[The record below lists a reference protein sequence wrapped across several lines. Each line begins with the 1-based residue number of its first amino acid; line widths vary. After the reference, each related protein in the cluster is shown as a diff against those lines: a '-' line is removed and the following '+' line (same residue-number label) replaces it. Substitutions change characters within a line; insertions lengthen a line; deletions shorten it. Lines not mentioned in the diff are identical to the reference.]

1 MTTDRI
7 NLQDPHALLG
17 VGLSRGD
24 RGAAVA
30 EWQRAIG
37 CTADGIFGPLT
48 ERATR
53 IWQAAHG
60 RAPTGEV
67 CAEDWTVAMQRADDN
82 RALWLP
88 ASSTRYRVGR
98 YVPPTLIVL
107 HSTEG
112 PICIG
117 AARSIGAWWS
127 QPPKASRGEKPTS
140 AHYVVDAEETVQCVR
155 ERDTAYAA
163 GARGN
168 RLGIHVEL
176 VGRALSTDWLS
187 GDGLRVFDRG
197 QALCVRIADRHSIP
211 WVALDLD
218 ALLAGKRGI
227 VTHATVSAAWH
238 ESTHQ
243 DPGGPG
249 DKRWPWGEFIG

>member
-1 MTTDRI
+1 MTERFS
-7 NLQDPHALLG
+7 LQDLHALLG
-17 VGLSRGD
+17 VGLSVGD
-24 RGAAVA
+24 RGEVVA
-30 EWQRAIG
+30 EWQRRIG
-37 CTADGIFGPLT
+37 CTASGLFDELT

-53 IWQAAHG
+53 IWQTTQGLPVTGTVG
-60 RAPTGEV
+60 R
-67 CAEDWTVAMQRADDN
+67 EDWAAATNAADDK
-82 RALWLP
+82 RALWMP
-88 ASSTRYRVGR
+88 ASATRFRVGR

-112 PICIG
+112 PICRG
-117 AARSIGAWWS
+117 AARGVGAWWS
-127 QPPKASRGEKPTS
+127 QPPKASRGEHPTS
-140 AHYVVDAEETVQCVR
+140 AHYVVDAEEIVQCVR

-176 VGRALSTDWLS
+176 VGRAMSTDWL
-187 GDGLRVFDRG
+187 DGEGRRVFERA
-197 QALCVRIADRHSIP
+197 QALCVRMADRNSIP
-211 WVALDLD
+211 WEPVDLD
-218 ALLAGKRGI
+218 GLLAGKGGL

-249 DKRWPWGEFIG
+249 DARWPWGAFIG